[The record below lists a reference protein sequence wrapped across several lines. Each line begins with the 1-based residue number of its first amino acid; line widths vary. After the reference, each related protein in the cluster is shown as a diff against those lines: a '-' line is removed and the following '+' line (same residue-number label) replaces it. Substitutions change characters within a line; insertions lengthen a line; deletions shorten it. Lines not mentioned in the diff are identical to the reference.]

1 MNDDSSGID
10 GTGSESAESDSK
22 TRASESADLIRMLV
36 EGFEPIDPR
45 PDVWDRIDKQLWG
58 ANKPRHNRRRLS
70 YLTAAAAAIVLIGIT
85 GALATIASRTGSET
99 QPVMAS
105 QASVI
110 RDLSDPTTGDIELTI
125 HTELDGSSIAIS
137 TGSLPALDPASTYQL
152 WSVVGDE
159 VVSVGVFG
167 PSIGSAPL
175 RLEGNPAVLAL
186 TVETTG
192 GVAVSSATP
201 VAIWTSTG

>member
-22 TRASESADLIRMLV
+22 TRASESADLTRLLV

-58 ANKPRHNRRRLS
+58 ANKPRHKLRRLS

-85 GALATIASRTGSET
+85 GALATDASRTGSET

-105 QASVI
+105 QAGVI

-137 TGSLPALDPASTYQL
+137 AGSLPVLDPASTYQL

-167 PSIGSAPL
+167 PAIGSAPL

-186 TVETTG
+186 TVEATG